1 LQISPK
7 NRQTKKPLDGQITVA
22 LLNKGE
28 IMEFAIVFID
38 SDDSEK
44 SASIK
49 AISEHKAVELF
60 AHIYGDFEIVEVSEM

>member
-1 LQISPK
+1 MGFTQKGAISC
-7 NRQTKKPLDGQITVA
+7 RGLTQR
-22 LLNKGE
+22 GE

-38 SDDSEK
+38 SDGSKK

-60 AHIYGDFEIVEVSEM
+60 AHIYGDFEIVEVCEM

>member
-1 LQISPK
+1 MQISPK
-7 NRQTKKPLDGQITVA
+7 NRQQKAHADGKWA

-28 IMEFAIVFID
+28 IMEFTIVFID
-38 SDDSEK
+38 SDGSEK

-60 AHIYGDFEIVEVSEM
+60 AHIYGDFEILEVYEM

>member
-1 LQISPK
+1 
-7 NRQTKKPLDGQITVA
+7 
-22 LLNKGE
+22 
-28 IMEFAIVFID
+28 MEFAIVLID

-60 AHIYGDFEIVEVSEM
+60 AHIYGDFEIAEVYEM